1 MILCD
6 TGPLVAVFNAVDSDH
21 VRCAEFLRG
30 NWSRLVV
37 PSLAV
42 TEICHLLADPQRRGR
57 PGLAAEFCAAIAE
70 DELRVIEATPYD
82 YRRMAELLATYAS
95 LRLQVVDAC
104 VIALAERLDVREV
117 ASRRPPGTCASGW
130 QKRYLSP
137 RRSGP
142 GNAPASSSAALRRFP
157 ATRSPNSSS
166 RRRWFVTAD
175 RGSRRLM
182 AHRAGTTTVSICTS
196 DPATRHPGPGRPPG
210 WWRTLP
216 HRFQQPG

>member
-6 TGPLVAVFNAVDSDH
+6 TGPLVAAFNAVDSDH

-117 ASRRPPGTCASGW
+117 ASLDRRDFLVVA
-130 QKRYLSP
+130 P
-137 RRSGP
+137 RRLRKGERLTLL
-142 GNAPASSSAALRRFP
+142 PA
-157 ATRSPNSSS
+157 
-166 RRRWFVTAD
+166 
-175 RGSRRLM
+175 G
-182 AHRAGTTTVSICTS
+182 
-196 DPATRHPGPGRPPG
+196 
-210 WWRTLP
+210 
-216 HRFQQPG
+216 